1 MATHERREIG
11 PLAAAIAPIQ
21 CLFES
26 RELVYYLTRQRIV
39 LRYRGS
45 LLGAAWMI
53 LSPALMLAIYTLV
66 FGVIFTPRWTA
77 EAQGTTEYALLL
89 YLGLCAYWF
98 LSECV
103 AESPGLI
110 VQHST
115 YVKKVVFPL
124 DILVWV
130 SVSTAMFHSTIRL
143 LVFAAAHLLV
153 EGNLPMT
160 IVLLPFVWLP
170 LALMTLGI
178 SWLLSAM
185 GVFIRDLGEI
195 VTLALTAMLFL
206 SPVFYSVESLP
217 EAFRWLILVNPITQP
232 ISQIRDVAYF
242 GVLPGARAFLLTL
255 AISYFAAWL
264 GHAFFVRSR
273 RAFADAI

>member
-1 MATHERREIG
+1 VATNERHEIG
-11 PLAAAIAPIQ
+11 PLAAVTAPIR
-21 CLFES
+21 CMFES

-45 LLGAAWMI
+45 LLGIAWMI

-66 FGVIFTPRWTA
+66 FGVIFKPRWAA
-77 EAQGTTEYALLL
+77 ESQGTAEYALLL

-103 AESPGLI
+103 AEAPGLI
-110 VQHST
+110 VQHAN

-130 SVSTAMFHSTIRL
+130 SVSAALFHTIIRL
-143 LVFAAAHLLV
+143 LVFAVAYLLIEGHLPL
-153 EGNLPMT
+153 T
-160 IVLLPFVWLP
+160 IVLLPLVWLP

-185 GVFIRDLGEI
+185 GVFVRDLGEV

-242 GVLPGARAFLLTL
+242 GALPGARALLLTF
-255 AISYFAAWL
+255 AISYVAAWL

-273 RAFADAI
+273 RAFADAL